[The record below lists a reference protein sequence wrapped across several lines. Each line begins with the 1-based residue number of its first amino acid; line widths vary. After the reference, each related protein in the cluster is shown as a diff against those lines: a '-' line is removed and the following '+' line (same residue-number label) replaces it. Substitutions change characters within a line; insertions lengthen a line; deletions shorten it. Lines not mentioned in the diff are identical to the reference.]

1 MNTFVI
7 LLRGIT
13 PTGKN
18 KVPMAPLR
26 IALTE
31 AGLKD
36 VQTYIQSGN
45 VIAASELTPAALET
59 LVHKIIRR
67 SFGGDIAV
75 VARTARRFARIL
87 KQNPFAEAE
96 GARLYFTLFAT
107 APDKK
112 LLKDFLSTDFSPDQV
127 RFVKNTMYTLYAT
140 KHSDSKFNNNFF
152 ERRLKAIATTRNHNT
167 MVNLVALAAQQGAPA
182 DAKKKAAR
190 RGVLGIRSPN
200 RRRK

>member
-1 MNTFVI
+1 MTTFVV

-26 IALTE
+26 TALTE

-36 VQTYIQSGN
+36 VRTYIQSGN
-45 VIAASELTPAALET
+45 VIASSELTQAALERR
-59 LVHKIIRR
+59 VHEVIRR

-75 VARTARRFARIL
+75 VARTAAQFAGVL
-87 KQNPFAEAE
+87 KRNPFADAE

-112 LLKDFLSTDFSPDQV
+112 LLKEFLSTDFSPDQV
-127 RFVKNTMYTLYAT
+127 RFTNNTLYTLYAT

-152 ERRLKAIATTRNHNT
+152 ERKLKVTATTRNLNT
-167 MVNLVALAAQQGAPA
+167 MARLVALAGAPPSA
-182 DAKKKAAR
+182 PVAAKRR
-190 RGVLGIRSPN
+190 RG
-200 RRRK
+200 

>member
-45 VIAASELTPAALET
+45 VIAASKLIPAALEK

-75 VARTARRFARIL
+75 VARTAGQFARIL
-87 KQNPFAEAE
+87 KRNPFAEAE

-112 LLKDFLSTDFSPDQV
+112 LLKEFLSTDFSPDQV

-167 MVNLVALAAQQGAPA
+167 MVNLVALAAQQGAPS
-182 DAKKKAAR
+182 DANKR
-190 RGVLGIRSPN
+190 RG
-200 RRRK
+200 